1 MFTDNGRSK
10 EYTSYLLT
18 CSISVKKRLNLTKVH
33 YVSDHSLGIS
43 SAKLDKWKCIAPFP
57 QLMSTWKWDTTQW
70 LQTKIGF
77 RTPSAKK
84 RYHTGGGHNESR
96 KYSIIVNIWHWT
108 WEKIGYS
115 FTHLWLC
122 RSNQKTTWAIKENHQ
137 NVSEKCRITNVDG
150 LPAYDSYGPY
160 CSYSTSAENNWQTYQ
175 FGTTLYLQKIKRH
188 MRPKIIQEK
197 ASPLRQ

>member
-1 MFTDNGRSK
+1 MYSTFSTTDVNLKVRYNPVVTDK
-10 EYTSYLLT
+10 N
-18 CSISVKKRLNLTKVH
+18 RLP
-33 YVSDHSLGIS
+33 YS
-43 SAKLDKWKCIAPFP
+43 
-57 QLMSTWKWDTTQW
+57 
-70 LQTKIGF
+70 F
-77 RTPSAKK
+77 RKK

-160 CSYSTSAENNWQTYQ
+160 CSYSTSAANNWQTYQ

-197 ASPLRQ
+197 GQ